1 MIDYTQWERKTAKVS
16 NLLLDPENPRIPPTE
31 NALAQDELLA
41 ELVEHDHVY
50 DLAKQI
56 SVKGYYADESLIT
69 APRRDGKLV
78 VVEGNRRLAALKA
91 LLSPDA
97 VVDKHR
103 QKFRA
108 LSAQIPKSMIES
120 VPIIIAPSRDVAL
133 PRVAEK
139 HTRPLLEQ
147 WKPAQQARF
156 YRSLL
161 EGGKSIKEICGN
173 YGLTEGELTEF
184 LRMDILYQ
192 MACSLDLQEDVQRK
206 VENPRKFPITNLERL
221 LESQPG
227 RNFLC
232 VETDPKYGFKG
243 RVPTT
248 EFKRGFV
255 KVVADVAEGNV
266 TSRDLNDNNSIRAYL
281 KTIEKYKPDQN
292 KRGSFKSN
300 DIIKKPKTPAVTM
313 PTKQKRTP
321 GHRLPRG
328 LIPSDLKCGVSS
340 QRVHNVF
347 NELRRLKPVAEFRNA
362 VAIMLRVFLELS
374 VSHYIQQTGK
384 TKNLLDIHAKQKQN
398 RPDWHPSLRQQLDF
412 MLKQMDLPLEP
423 LERKALNQFLSSKHT
438 AFTLDSL
445 DLFVHNKNAQPTE
458 PELRA
463 IWGKVE
469 SLFRI
474 VLVEPTKTKN

>member
-31 NALAQDELLA
+31 NTLAQDELLA
-41 ELVEHDHVY
+41 ELIEHDNVF

-91 LLSPDA
+91 LLSPEA
-97 VVDKHR
+97 VVEKYR
-103 QKFRA
+103 QKFRT
-108 LSAQIPKSMIES
+108 LSAQIPKAMLDS
-120 VPIIIAPSRDVAL
+120 VPIIIAPSREVAL

-161 EGGKSIKEICGN
+161 EGGKSTKEICGS

-192 MACSLDLQEDVQRK
+192 MACSLDLPEDVQRK

-227 RNFLC
+227 REFLC
-232 VETDPKYGFKG
+232 VETDSKYGFKG
-243 RVPTT
+243 SVQTA
-248 EFKRGFV
+248 EFKKGFS
-255 KVVADVAEGNV
+255 KVVTDVAEGDV
-266 TSRDLNDNNSIRAYL
+266 TSRDLNDNDSIRAYL
-281 KTIEKYKPDQN
+281 KKIKKHRPDQD
-292 KRGSFKSN
+292 KRGSFKST
-300 DIIKKPKTPAVTM
+300 DIIKKPKTPAIAE
-313 PTKQKRTP
+313 PTRQKRMQ
-321 GHRLPRG
+321 GHRPPRG
-328 LIPSDLKCGVSS
+328 LIPTDLKCGVSN
-340 QRVHNVF
+340 QRIHNVF
-347 NELRRLKPVAEFRNA
+347 NELRRLKPVVEFPNA
-362 VAIMLRVFLELS
+362 MAILLRVLIELS
-374 VSHYIQQTGK
+374 VSHYIQRAGK
-384 TKNLLDIHAKQKQN
+384 TKDLIEIHAKEKQN
-398 RPDWHPSLRQQLDF
+398 RSDWHPSLRQQLDF
-412 MLKQMDLPLEP
+412 TLKHMDLPLEP
-423 LERKALNQFLSSKHT
+423 LERKGLNQFLSSKHT

-445 DLFVHNKNAQPTE
+445 DLFVHNKNVQPTE
-458 PELRA
+458 LELRA

-469 SLFRI
+469 PLFRI
-474 VLVEPTKTKN
+474 VLIEPTRKKN